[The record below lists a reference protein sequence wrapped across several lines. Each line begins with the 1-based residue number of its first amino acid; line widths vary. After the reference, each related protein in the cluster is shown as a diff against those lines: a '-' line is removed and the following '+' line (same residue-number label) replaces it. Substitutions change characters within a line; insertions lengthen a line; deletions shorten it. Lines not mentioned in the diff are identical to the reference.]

1 LVSPAECVWDAPPG
15 LRKTGDLSELHPDLY
30 DFFCAILQVSSE
42 PMAAFVREMRGIEVY
57 PTDLADI
64 ASIFKTVNSYLELE
78 KGTLRSPIITAE
90 VSKLSKRAI
99 FPIITA
105 QNSRR
110 EYDPLK

>member
-1 LVSPAECVWDAPPG
+1 
-15 LRKTGDLSELHPDLY
+15 
-30 DFFCAILQVSSE
+30 
-42 PMAAFVREMRGIEVY
+42 MAAFVREMRGIEVY